1 MSVVVDAN
9 ALVVLAVDRRRA
21 PAVESLLREWRAAGE
36 TLHAPTLLRYE
47 VASALA
53 RSVAAGQLRPEQ
65 VQNAWDR
72 IGAVP
77 VELHDL
83 DDGPAVVAMTQR
95 LERKSAYDAAYVVLA
110 DRLGTELWTL
120 DGPLARNAGARE
132 LPVRLIES
140 P

>member
-1 MSVVVDAN
+1 MNGERPGDA
-9 ALVVLAVDRRRA
+9 ARPDA
-21 PAVESLLREWRAAGE
+21 PAVRGCQRPGTLGGGRAAPHG
-36 TLHAPTLLRYE
+36 
-47 VASALA
+47 
-53 RSVAAGQLRPEQ
+53 Q
-65 VQNAWDR
+65 VQDAWDR
-72 IGAVP
+72 IAAVP
-77 VELHDL
+77 VKLHDL